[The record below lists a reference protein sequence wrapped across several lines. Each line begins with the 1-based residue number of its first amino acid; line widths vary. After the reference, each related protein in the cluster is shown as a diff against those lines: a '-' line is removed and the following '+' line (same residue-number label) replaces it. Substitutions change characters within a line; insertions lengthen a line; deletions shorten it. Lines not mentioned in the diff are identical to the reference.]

1 MELIMLYELLIM
13 FVFIISSTQSKLKY
27 KAVLSVTHKAAFG
40 IDDLTHYPSNIQYC
54 AKVLNHSSFLY
65 IEVGVGLYTTVVVWL
80 LSFL

>member
-1 MELIMLYELLIM
+1 MSY
-13 FVFIISSTQSKLKY
+13 KLKY

-54 AKVLNHSSFLY
+54 AKVLSHSSFLY